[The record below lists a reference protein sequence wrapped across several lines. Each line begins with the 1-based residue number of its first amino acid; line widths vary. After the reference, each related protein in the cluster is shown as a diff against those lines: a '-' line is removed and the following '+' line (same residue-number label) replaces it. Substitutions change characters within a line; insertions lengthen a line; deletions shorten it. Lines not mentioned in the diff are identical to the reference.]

1 MTDERPAPA
10 APRRLWLLASTPT
23 PDDVITV
30 RRCVGVSFRD
40 ADSVV
45 VCDGACLTGN
55 LDAMLIDLIEVSGE
69 TDDRMEQLDALAAR
83 LSGRMVGP
91 EEAVAIRAG
100 GWW

>member
-1 MTDERPAPA
+1 MTDDSPAPA
-10 APRRLWLLASTPT
+10 TPRRLWLLASTPT

-30 RRCVGVSFRD
+30 RRCVGESFRD
-40 ADSVV
+40 GDAWL

-55 LDAMLIDLIEVSGE
+55 LDAMLIDLIEVPGAA
-69 TDDRMEQLDALAAR
+69 DGAMEHLDALAAR

>member
-1 MTDERPAPA
+1 MTDDRAPTRT
-10 APRRLWLLASTPT
+10 PRRHWLLASTPT

-30 RRCVGVSFRD
+30 RRCVGESFRD
-40 ADSVV
+40 GNAVL

-55 LDAMLIDLIEVSGE
+55 LDAMLIDLIEVPGAA
-69 TDDRMEQLDALAAR
+69 DGAMEQLDALAAR

>member
-1 MTDERPAPA
+1 MTDDRQPPGP
-10 APRRLWLLASTPT
+10 PRRLWLLASTPT
-23 PDDVITV
+23 PDTVIAV
-30 RRCVGVSFRD
+30 RRCVGESFRD
-40 ADSVV
+40 GDAVV

-55 LDAMLIDLIEVSGE
+55 LEAMLMDLIEVSGE
-69 TDDRMEQLDALAAR
+69 TDESLEPLDALTAR